1 MYIIYAIIIC
11 LLLSYSI
18 YKYSSDRTVEY
29 LPLGGI
35 AVLLVVLAVLASQPQ
50 KSISIQD
57 VQDLIKNTQS

>member
-11 LLLSYSI
+11 LLSYSI

-29 LPLGGI
+29 VPLGGI